1 MKKRVSAECFTSALK
16 VISVQTLEWS
26 PERLDE
32 EVKVFMVA
40 LESNGFMHGDLLW
53 FSLPSPFAVEL
64 VLLQQGHL
72 TAAR

>member
-1 MKKRVSAECFTSALK
+1 
-16 VISVQTLEWS
+16 
-26 PERLDE
+26 
-32 EVKVFMVA
+32 MVA